1 MRVACVLMRF
11 GGFVA
16 FLALLAM
23 VLFTLFAFAFFLFL
37 MFARGRF
44 LVLVLCL
51 LGRRLHSG
59 HIY

>member
-1 MRVACVLMRF
+1 MLMRF

-16 FLALLAM
+16 FLTLLAM
-23 VLFTLFAFAFFLFL
+23 VFFTLFAFAFFLFL

-44 LVLVLCL
+44 LVIVLCL